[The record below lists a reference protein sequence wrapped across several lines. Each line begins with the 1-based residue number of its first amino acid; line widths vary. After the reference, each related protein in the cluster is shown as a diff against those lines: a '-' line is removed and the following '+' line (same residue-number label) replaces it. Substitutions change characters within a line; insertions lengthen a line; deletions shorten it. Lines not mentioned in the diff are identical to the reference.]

1 MSNELMLFEDPL
13 FGQTRTITDENGEIW
28 FVVKDVLKALDYPE
42 TYRTTR
48 AISCVPKEWASVQP
62 LNIRSE
68 NGVEQTRSLLCL
80 SEAGLYFFL
89 GRSDKPKAL
98 PYQKKVAGEIIPTI
112 RKTGK
117 YAITMRQ
124 PTLLEACRAYVEAAD
139 RAEAL
144 GQRVIEVTH
153 QRDEIGNNFGAGP
166 EYYKVSEIPWLH
178 ELFYHNNQRQL
189 HPALGNKLAQISH
202 DLGYEVKKCQHEKGG
217 HWWRAYHVD
226 AIETLHQELL
236 NNRKLFKHFR
246 KARRQS

>member
-28 FVVKDVLKALDYPE
+28 FVGKDVLLALGYSKPNASQMFVD
-42 TYRTTR
+42 
-48 AISCVPKEWASVQP
+48 VPNEWKD
-62 LNIRSE
+62 IRPIDTLGGTQ
-68 NGVEQTRSLLCL
+68 NLLCL

-98 PYQKKVAGEIIPTI
+98 PYQKKVASEIIPTI

-117 YAITMRQ
+117 YAIATRQ
-124 PTLLEACRAYVEAAD
+124 PTLLEACRAYVKAAD
-139 RAEAL
+139 KAEAL

-217 HWWRAYHVD
+217 HWWRAYHID
-226 AIETLHQELL
+226 AIEALHKELL
-236 NNRKLFKHFR
+236 SNRKLFKHFR
-246 KARRQS
+246 KARRRS